1 MSCVYSRY
9 PRGFQQGHDFQLPN
23 SEFMREVEGES
34 ISYGQIVA
42 DRDDASSKKDMY
54 TSDAWMGMRRLQ
66 QYARLVESME
76 GKEKLCVECARN
88 RR

>member
-1 MSCVYSRY
+1 MYSRY